1 MVEAQ
6 DEERLLSGVSD
17 YALIYQNNT
26 IVKFPILCRVQMR
39 ALNASPCAVSRL
51 HHGIVN
57 QQIRNMQLNWYKR
70 I

>member
-17 YALIYQNNT
+17 YALILQNNT
-26 IVKFPILCRVQMR
+26 IVEFPILSRAER
-39 ALNASPCAVSRL
+39 ALNASLCAVSRL

-57 QQIRNMQLNWYKR
+57 QQIRNMQLDGYKR
-70 I
+70 T